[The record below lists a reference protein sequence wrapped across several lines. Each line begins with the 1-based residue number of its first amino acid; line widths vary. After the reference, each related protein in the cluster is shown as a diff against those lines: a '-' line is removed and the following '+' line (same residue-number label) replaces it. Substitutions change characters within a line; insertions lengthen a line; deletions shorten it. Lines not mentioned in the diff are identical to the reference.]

1 MAACFADLRSSLCRF
16 TRQIEDCRI
25 GDKMWRCSKKNIRVL
40 EGARVGCAG
49 VRKARWMSWHLS
61 FIASLIL
68 TSPFRPNYIAPR
80 DPSRHT
86 RLLSNLDLPLSP
98 ILRGLQGF
106 ASSAYIQVPISQ
118 LRTAE
123 VVESLFRA
131 AEVVESLSR
140 NLAQPKLSTSN
151 RVHLST
157 TSAIA
162 HIPSIVCEVN
172 RPVANVLYR

>member
-1 MAACFADLRSSLCRF
+1 MFSEKT
-16 TRQIEDCRI
+16 TRCCWND
-25 GDKMWRCSKKNIRVL
+25 G
-40 EGARVGCAG
+40 GARG
-49 VRKARWMSWHLS
+49 VRKARRMSWHRS
-61 FIASLIL
+61 FMASLIL
-68 TSPFRPNYIAPR
+68 TCPFRPHYIAPR

-86 RLLSNLDLPLSP
+86 RLLSNLDLLLSP

-123 VVESLFRA
+123 VVESLSRTAKVVESLFRA

-151 RVHLST
+151 RVHLRT
-157 TSAIA
+157 TCAIA
-162 HIPSIVCEVN
+162 HIPSIACELN
-172 RPVANVLYR
+172 RPLRTYCSVEQKTPELH